1 MLGSNPG
8 PLQLL
13 HWQSGALT
21 TARSHFICTVCFSND
36 VPFLL
41 QGKNVAPGSSPLVT
55 AGGEQ
60 ITAVRDA
67 QYISVQ
73 SAASSAYVTSFDIL
87 ASNGVVHAID
97 TVI

>member
-1 MLGSNPG
+1 MTS
-8 PLQLL
+8 
-13 HWQSGALT
+13 
-21 TARSHFICTVCFSND
+21 
-36 VPFLL
+36 FLL
-41 QGKNVAPGSSPLVT
+41 QGKNVAPGSNPLVT

-73 SAASSAYVTSFDIL
+73 SAAGSAYVTSFDIL

>member
-1 MLGSNPG
+1 MGPGSN
-8 PLQLL
+8 
-13 HWQSGALT
+13 
-21 TARSHFICTVCFSND
+21 
-36 VPFLL
+36 
-41 QGKNVAPGSSPLVT
+41 PLVT

-73 SAASSAYVTSFDIL
+73 SAAGSAYVTSFDIL

>member
-1 MLGSNPG
+1 MTS
-8 PLQLL
+8 
-13 HWQSGALT
+13 
-21 TARSHFICTVCFSND
+21 I
-36 VPFLL
+36 LL
-41 QGKNVAPGSSPLVT
+41 QGKNVAPGSNPLVT

-73 SAASSAYVTSFDIL
+73 SAAGSAYVTSFDIL